1 MKFNIFKC
9 LQFVLLLILLS
20 GSTILFSQ
28 TNGNYNWI
36 LAQDGA
42 TTNDF
47 LRWNGTKW
55 APSTVTIGTGNINN
69 GGNSFTSDIMI
80 GTNDGFNLQFET
92 SNVVKMAINTTGQIT
107 TAQTSSNTNTPVTS
121 LTLTANGGSVT
132 AGFGNRILFQSE
144 TATVN
149 DRDIGFINPI
159 WTNTSATDAS
169 RTSAVVLGAVNSA
182 GTVGE
187 VGRFQAASTPYLT
200 VASAV
205 GTAGTTQYRN
215 DGIVPGTT
223 LVIGGNSQLINIGNY
238 AGSGGDITIGGAGY
252 GGIVELSTSSTF
264 GVSIGCFYNGT
275 STGVSIGSG
284 NTTYTT
290 GGRPV
295 LTVGGGYAAASGSAT
310 YTILSLSG
318 IINQTGTA
326 SGIVRGLYDNSTLT
340 SVADYRSIEIAV
352 NHANSKGVWQTG
364 SNASNYFNGNTSF
377 GTSTISE
384 KLRVSGSV
392 RLDLGSDATGDILY
406 RSSGGALSRLA
417 AGTTGYPLIVTSG
430 LPAWGQLD
438 LTVGVTGVL
447 PVSNGGTGGSS
458 WTVGAL
464 LTGGSGSSL
473 VQVVDVSTG
482 NVLLS
487 GGLGTAPSYGKV
499 GLSTHVSGNLPVS
512 NLNSGT
518 SASSTT
524 FWRGDGV
531 WATPTASSLIFNGLI
546 AATGTNTLDNT
557 GYTQTWNWSTLTNG
571 NGLAMNFNALT
582 IGTAHFINSSSLT
595 TGSLFSVANSNA
607 SYSGTQGIAR
617 ILNNSASTSGT
628 VLLIQANN
636 ASTDN
641 VLTYTASN
649 QLALGIAT
657 PNASAILDV
666 SSTTKGFAPPRMSTI
681 QKLAISSPIEGL
693 MAYDLTLH
701 APYYYN
707 GTLWTAMSG
716 GGGSSSLSGLTA
728 ATGTN
733 TIDNLN
739 FAQTWNWSTSTTGTD
754 FTFGHSGITSGIG
767 ISQTANALTS
777 GSIESI
783 TTTNNSVNSTN
794 GLLFIANNGTS
805 VSGNVF
811 KVQANGNVSGAG
823 MIVKAS
829 GSIGFGLTS
838 PTTLVH
844 LGGTPNLPNGSTNG
858 MFLRVDPSGITDN
871 STGASSTVTHTAVN
885 AFNIPTIAATNT
897 AVTYTSA
904 SNLYI
909 AGAPTASTNVTI
921 TNPYSLFIAGGLNN
935 MSFSTATTNSQQTVL
950 QLTNSLTTGTVS
962 NGFGTN
968 IKFQGTANNAGSPSV
983 LRDMATVGAVFSIAT
998 DGSRTTD
1005 FAFNLVNGAGSLS
1018 EVARFQAGSP
1028 PSLSIAYSM
1037 GTTGGTL
1044 YKDAGIANNSVTF
1057 TLGGTS
1063 QAINVGASSGTV
1075 AITTSS
1081 SSTTGISIDDTNN
1094 SGSITIGNTAYTS
1107 TGLAKSTTT
1116 YSDTYTAA
1124 SGSGTHTA
1132 INIANTF
1139 NLTSTASGNQMGIN
1153 INPTLTSLTA
1163 AKYRGINI
1171 GYSNANAYGIYQSG
1185 STTYNVFVGKTAF
1198 GSTTTPTDAVNIT
1211 GNLIVAGQYN
1221 STKFALT
1228 DGATI
1233 ALDWNNANVQSVTLG
1248 GNRTFTFA
1256 NPKTGGRYLIILK
1269 QDATGSRTVTWPT
1282 IKWAGG
1288 TTPTLTTTAN
1298 KYDLI
1303 TLIYDGTNYYGSASL
1318 NF

>member
-159 WTNTSATDAS
+159 WTNASATDAS

-318 IINQTGTA
+318 IINQTGSA
-326 SGIVRGLYDNSTLT
+326 SGITRGFYDNSTLT
-340 SVADYRSIEIAV
+340 SVADYRSVEIAV

-392 RLDLGSDATGDILY
+392 RLDLGSDATGDIFY

-438 LTVGVTGVL
+438 LTVGVTGIL

-531 WATPTASSLIFNGLI
+531 WAAPTASSLIFNGLI

-595 TGSLFSVANSNA
+595 TGTLFSAISSSA
-607 SYSGTQGIAR
+607 SYTGTQGIVK
-617 ILNNSASTSGT
+617 IGNNTTNLTGT
-628 VLLIQANN
+628 VLVVQAN
-636 ASTDN
+636 SVSSDN
-641 VLTYTASN
+641 VLAYTSTN
-649 QLALGIAT
+649 QLGIGIFS

-666 SSTTKGFAPPRMSTI
+666 SSTTRGFAPPRMTTTQI
-681 QKLAISSPIEGL
+681 GAISTPTEGL
-693 MAYDLTLH
+693 IAYDLTLH
-701 APYYYN
+701 APYFHN
-707 GTLWTAMSG
+707 GTAWTAM
-716 GGGSSSLSGLTA
+716 GGGSSYTFSTGLT
-728 ATGTN
+728 N
-733 TIDNLN
+733 
-739 FAQTWNWSTSTTGTD
+739 
-754 FTFGHSGITSGIG
+754 TSG
-767 ISQTANALTS
+767 
-777 GSIESI
+777 
-783 TTTNNSVNSTN
+783 
-794 GLLFIANNGTS
+794 
-805 VSGNVF
+805 
-811 KVQANGNVSGAG
+811 
-823 MIVKAS
+823 
-829 GSIGFGLTS
+829 
-838 PTTLVH
+838 
-844 LGGTPNLPNGSTNG
+844 
-858 MFLRVDPSGITDN
+858 
-871 STGASSTVTHTAVN
+871 
-885 AFNIPTIAATNT
+885 
-897 AVTYTSA
+897 
-904 SNLYI
+904 
-909 AGAPTASTNVTI
+909 TI
-921 TNPYSLFIAGGLNN
+921 TNNLSTGVSGGQSVVGGTAASNSLTLSSTTNGTKGNIIFGTSAYDEVNN
-935 MSFSTATTNSQQTVL
+935 RLGIKTTSPAKELDVRMTTATTNAMQSPVQFA
-950 QLTNSLTTGTVS
+950 NSLTTGTVTG
-962 NGFGTN
+962 GFGTS
-968 IKFQGTANNAGSPSV
+968 ILFQGTANNGGTPSV
-983 LRDMATVGAVFSIAT
+983 LRDMGTIGFAWSVAT
-998 DGSRTTD
+998 DGSRSADVVFSNTA
-1005 FAFNLVNGAGSLS
+1005 FAAGPS
-1018 EVARFQAGSP
+1018 EVARISSGSP
-1028 PSLSIAYSM
+1028 PTLVIASAM
-1037 GTTGGTL
+1037 GTTGTTN
-1044 YKDAGIANNSVTF
+1044 YRDNGIYNGSTGFSISGASQTVTVSSTSTSATAVLLNASDNASSVTF
-1057 TLGGTS
+1057 GN
-1063 QAINVGASSGTV
+1063 QAYTSGTLAKV
-1075 AITTSS
+1075 GFVMSDSYTASA
-1081 SSTTGISIDDTNN
+1081 G
-1094 SGSITIGNTAYTS
+1094 SGTYTALKIGNT
-1107 TGLAKSTTT
+1107 
-1116 YSDTYTAA
+1116 
-1124 SGSGTHTA
+1124 
-1132 INIANTF
+1132 I
-1139 NLTSTASGNQMGIN
+1139 NLTSTASGASIGID
-1153 INPTLTSLTA
+1153 ISPTLTSLTA
-1163 AKYRGINI
+1163 ATYRGINI
-1171 GYSNANAYGIYQSG
+1171 SVSNANSFGIYQS
-1185 STTYNVFVGKTAF
+1185 STTPKNVFAGKTTF
-1198 GSTTTPTDAVNIT
+1198 GTTTAGSEVVNIT

-1233 ALDWNNANVQSVTLG
+1233 ALDWNNGNVQSVTIA

-1256 NPKTGGRYLIILK
+1256 NPKTGGKYLIVLK
-1269 QDATGSRTVTWPT
+1269 QDATGSRTITWPT
-1282 IKWAGG
+1282 IKWRGG
-1288 TTPTLTTTAN
+1288 TAPTLTTTAA
-1298 KYDLI
+1298 KTDLI
-1303 TLIYDGTNYYGSASL
+1303 TLVYDGSAYYGDVSL
-1318 NF
+1318 NY